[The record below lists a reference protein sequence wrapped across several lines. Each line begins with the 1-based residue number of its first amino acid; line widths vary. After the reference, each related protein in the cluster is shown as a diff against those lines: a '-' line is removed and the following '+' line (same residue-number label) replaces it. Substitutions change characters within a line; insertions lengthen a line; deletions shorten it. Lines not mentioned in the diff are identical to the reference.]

1 MHPETHL
8 ALHHLRAADLRAE
21 ADAYRL
27 AAAARRPRDLR
38 ARLGCVRGA
47 LARACLPSRFAGR
60 RGAWFAVAVRL
71 GSAGLGG

>member
-8 ALHHLRAADLRAE
+8 ALHHVRAVELRAE

-38 ARLGCVRGA
+38 TRLGWTLVEVGLR
-47 LARACLPSRFAGR
+47 LAAAPKT
-60 RGAWFAVAVRL
+60 AVAVP
-71 GSAGLGG
+71 